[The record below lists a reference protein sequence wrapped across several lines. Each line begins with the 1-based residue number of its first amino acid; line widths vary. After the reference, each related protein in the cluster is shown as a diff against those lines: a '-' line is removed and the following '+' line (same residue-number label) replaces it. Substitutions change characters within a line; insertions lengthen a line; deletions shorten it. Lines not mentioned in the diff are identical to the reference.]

1 MSISIEAEKIMIE
14 RFGND
19 NVISLA
25 TSENNIPS
33 VRYVNAFYENGAFF
47 VLTYAL
53 SNKMNQIKQNPVI
66 SIAADW
72 FTASGIGENLGYF
85 GSEQNKELAGEM
97 KRKFSE
103 WIDNGHNNFE
113 DENTI
118 ILKLKLTRGVLF
130 SNGTRYDIEF

>member
-33 VRYVNAFYENGAFF
+33 VRYVNAFYESGAFF

-85 GSEQNKELAGEM
+85 GSEQNKELAGKM
-97 KRKFSE
+97 KSKFSE

>member
-85 GSEQNKELAGEM
+85 GSEQNKELAGKM
-97 KRKFSE
+97 KSKFSE

>member
-33 VRYVNAFYENGAFF
+33 VRYVNAFYESGAFF

-53 SNKMNQIKQNPVI
+53 SNKMNQIKQNQVI

-85 GSEQNKELAGEM
+85 GSEQNKELAGKM
-97 KRKFSE
+97 KSKFSE